1 MKSILSVMMSTVC
14 MACGAAS
21 FRVDFTPDIV
31 TRPPVEFV
39 RYYASNV
46 WFKYQNYYG
55 FAKVSRI
62 WPGTSSPLDEAAA
75 YCESLMCEDL

>member
-1 MKSILSVMMSTVC
+1 MKSILNIILFLTVS
-14 MACGAAS
+14 AFGGT
-21 FRVDFTPDIV
+21 FRIVYTPDIV

-46 WFKYQNYYG
+46 WFIYQNYYG

-75 YCESLMCEDL
+75 YCSSLMCEDL